1 MMERNLSRMAQDSY
15 DLLVIGGGIY
25 GVSIARD
32 AALRGLRVALVEKVD
47 FGHATSF
54 NSLKIVHGGFR
65 YLQHLNIKR
74 MRESIAE
81 RSTLMRIAPHLIRP
95 LRFLMPTYGH
105 GLKSKEVMRIA
116 LMLNDLIGFDRN
128 SQVQDQCHLPHG
140 YVISKSE
147 CLDFVPGLRED
158 GLTGGAIWFDAQLQN
173 SERLIMGVLNSAVSA
188 GADVANYV
196 EVTGLMKQ
204 QDAVCGVHVQD
215 RFTDERFDIQARM
228 VVNASGPWV
237 SDVLGLSPRES
248 VGAQQP
254 LSKAMNLVVKRP
266 LTSQYAVGVSTPKE
280 YRDRQA
286 VFHKG
291 SRLYFMVPWRGYSLV
306 GTTHT
311 YYDKSANQFQ
321 ITADDIQDFLD
332 DFNSAYPPANLQRED
347 LCFVYAGLLP
357 RSKCVDGSQDV
368 SLLKRPSI
376 IDHEREDH
384 LKGLVSVIGVKLTE
398 ARYVAEQVIDLV
410 CQKFSQD
417 RGASQTAILPIDG
430 GDILPGPIDEQ
441 NAESIGSQHLTNLY
455 GSSSDR
461 VWNYVRNDPNLGDP
475 VCADSPVLKAEIV
488 HAIREEM
495 AMTLSDIVRRR
506 TELGPFE
513 SPGKEALRTT
523 AAVAAR
529 ELNWSPERQEAELT
543 QLMNTY
549 ATRFPW
555 PQAQSDFSRE
565 ESLVGVGYR

>member
-1 MMERNLSRMAQDSY
+1 MERNLSRMAQDPY

-54 NSLKIVHGGFR
+54 NSLKVVHGGFR

-81 RSTLMRIAPHLIRP
+81 RSTLMRIAPHLVRP

-105 GLKSKEVMRIA
+105 GLKSKEIMRIA
-116 LMLNDLIGFDRN
+116 LMLNDVIGFDRN
-128 SQVQDQCHLPHG
+128 KQVPEPCRLSNG

-147 CLDFVPGLRED
+147 CLNLVPGLLED
-158 GLTGGAIWFDAQLQN
+158 GLTGGAIWFDGQLQN
-173 SERLIMGVLNSAVSA
+173 SERLIIGVLKSAVSA
-188 GADVANYV
+188 GADVANYIK
-196 EVTGLMKQ
+196 VTGLMKRR
-204 QDAVCGVHVQD
+204 DVICGAHVED
-215 RFTDERFDIQARM
+215 ELTHERFDIQATM
-228 VVNASGPWV
+228 VVNAAGPWM
-237 SDVLGLSPRES
+237 SDVLGLPPLEV
-248 VGAQQP
+248 VGHQQP

-266 LTSQYAVGVSTPKE
+266 LTTQYAVGVSTQKE
-280 YRDRQA
+280 YRDSQA

-291 SRLYFMVPWRGYSLV
+291 SRLYFMVPWRGYTLI

-311 YYDKSANQFQ
+311 YYDQSAKQFL
-321 ITADDIQDFLD
+321 ITADDIQDFLN
-332 DFNSAYPPANLQRED
+332 DFNSAYPPANLQRDD

-357 RSKCVDGSQDV
+357 RSKCVGGSQDV

-376 IDHEREDH
+376 VDHERRDN

-410 CQKFSQD
+410 CKKFGQD
-417 RGASQTAILPIDG
+417 RGVSQTAVLPIDG
-430 GDILPGPIDEQ
+430 GDMVSGFVDER
-441 NAESIGSQHLTNLY
+441 NAGSICSQHLMDLY
-455 GSSSDR
+455 GSAADR
-461 VWNYVRNDPNLGDP
+461 VWKYVRQNPDLGDS
-475 VCADSPVLKAEIV
+475 VCADSPIIKAEIV

-506 TELGPFE
+506 TELGAFE
-513 SPGKEALRTT
+513 SPGKEGLRTT

-555 PQAQSDFSRE
+555 PQKQKNFSGV
-565 ESLVGVGYR
+565 ESLVGVGSR